1 MSRIRFVV
9 PSLRIASIVAACL
22 LALPAAGQP
31 KNFVYLGQ
39 DELDDSMPILNR
51 SDISGAEIMYAWS
64 NLEPEKGKYD
74 FSMIEHDLAF
84 VRPSGKALY
93 IEVLDRFFQPG
104 SRLLPRYLLESPEY
118 SGGLSWQGSDKPR
131 PWSGWV
137 AQQWNPLVRKRF
149 QALLKALANRFDGR
163 IAGRILTETAA
174 SIDYEKPPAGWSC
187 DSYYEGTL
195 ANALTARRAFR
206 HSNIVQ
212 YANFWPCEGKENP
225 AYMRRFFDF
234 AAANH
239 IGVGG
244 PDIVPW
250 NKGLML
256 NSYPFIRVYRDKIP
270 LVALAVQE
278 PTLEYFNPETNKPF
292 TRVEFTR
299 FAYVYLRADVIFWSK
314 SSPWLTGPIV
324 KPE

>member
-1 MSRIRFVV
+1 
-9 PSLRIASIVAACL
+9 
-22 LALPAAGQP
+22 
-31 KNFVYLGQ
+31 
-39 DELDDSMPILNR
+39 
-51 SDISGAEIMYAWS
+51 MYAWS

-74 FSMIEHDLAF
+74 FSMIEHDLAL

-104 SRLLPRYLLESPEY
+104 GRLLPKYLLESPEY

-131 PWSGWV
+131 
-137 AQQWNPLVRKRF
+137 Q
-149 QALLKALANRFDGR
+149 
-163 IAGRILTETAA
+163 TAA
-174 SIDYEKPPAGWSC
+174 SINYEKPPAGWSC
-187 DSYYEGTL
+187 DAYYEGTL

-225 AYMRRFFDF
+225 AYMRRFFDIT
-234 AAANH
+234 AANH

-278 PTLEYFNPETNKPF
+278 PTLEYLNPETNKPF

-299 FAYVYLRADVIFWSK
+299 FAHVYLSADVIFWSK